1 MSKTK
6 EAREGWHLLA
16 GAYKEAVHLWGWNA
30 FFFFLTSRT
39 DILLCFHWW
48 DFRKSLNVLVSHSDL
63 WRLIALISLKLTART
78 KLDSQAALCA
88 HCSWQILIRA
98 TLFSAPLHPAS
109 VIIPATSPRPH
120 PTLLPPPFPLG
131 AGALRWQFA
140 CRQAIGEERWRK
152 SRRREKRGQKVR
164 ELKGLGGVNIVWLL

>member
-1 MSKTK
+1 MGS
-6 EAREGWHLLA
+6 ER
-16 GAYKEAVHLWGWNA
+16 
-30 FFFFLTSRT
+30 FLSRT